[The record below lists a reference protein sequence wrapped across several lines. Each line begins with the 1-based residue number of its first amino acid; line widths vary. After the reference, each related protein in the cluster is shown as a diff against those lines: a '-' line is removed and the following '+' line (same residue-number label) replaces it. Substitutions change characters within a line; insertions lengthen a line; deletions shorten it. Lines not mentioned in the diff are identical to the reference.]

1 VTALLC
7 FALLPFLPVP
17 FLFHEDQFLKTKQEK
32 KNPSPKQNTKQ
43 KTKDQELTLHEFT
56 QTRLETMFSQAIC
69 LLLLLLLQ

>member
-32 KNPSPKQNTKQ
+32 KTPSPKQNTKQ
-43 KTKDQELTLHEFT
+43 KTKDQQLT
-56 QTRLETMFSQAIC
+56 
-69 LLLLLLLQ
+69 